1 MGFSHALLFAPT
13 SYPPKTSCIE
23 VSNEGAKMPYGF
35 CLNDNL
41 IHGST
46 VEVTRKPSKETKE
59 KPKS

>member
-1 MGFSHALLFAPT
+1 
-13 SYPPKTSCIE
+13 
-23 VSNEGAKMPYGF
+23 MPYGF

-59 KPKS
+59 KSKS